1 MDGLQRRFDEVRADR
16 TELEN
21 HLIDELAAGR
31 LTRRDFVRRGTVL
44 GMSAAVLSF
53 VAAACGKSTTNT
65 NTGGSTGSV
74 KKGGAMTVGIIAP
87 SGAINPLTVAD
98 EGGLAVLGQ
107 AGEYLTWSDKDL
119 KLSGVLAESWSP
131 NADASVWTFKLR
143 QNVTFNDGTSMK
155 AADVVKTFQAHSDP
169 NGKSNALS
177 AFSGVLSPH
186 GVQAVD
192 DHTVAF
198 HLDAPNGNFPY
209 LVSSDNYNTIVLPAS
224 YDYAGKYEQ
233 KFAGTGPWKMTSFKT
248 GSEVAYEKNPSYWQA
263 SAGFPVLN
271 NLTLKFYDTE
281 QPRILALQSKSLD
294 VVSQFSAST
303 GQQLL
308 SNPSIKVLA
317 LRSSAHRQ
325 VHMRTDK
332 EPFTDKLVRQ
342 AIALLIDR
350 PGLVNGLFNG
360 KAEAGNDSPFAAV
373 FPSTDTSVPQRTQNV
388 DQAKQLLAAAGKS
401 GGFTVTLATWNGY
414 EIPLLAQAIK
424 AAVKQVG
431 GTINL
436 SITPPGTYY
445 GDAVFGKSPWLDSTM
460 GITDYGHR
468 GVPNVFLGAPLT
480 SKGTWNSAHF
490 HNAQYDGLVKQY
502 VAAVDLSS
510 QRAVAKQ
517 IETLLLDETPIIFPY
532 FYSHLTATQSNIA
545 NVEPTAMGHIRMLQA
560 GFTS

>member
-1 MDGLQRRFDEVRADR
+1 MDGLQRRFDQVRANR

-31 LTRRDFVRRGTVL
+31 LTRREFVRRGTVL

-53 VAAACGKSTTNT
+53 VAAACGKSST
-65 NTGGSTGSV
+65 NTGGGTGTV

-119 KLSGVLAESWSP
+119 KLTGVLAESWSP

-143 QNVTFNDGTSMK
+143 QNVTFNDGTAMK
-155 AADVVKTFQAHSDP
+155 AADVVATFKAHSDP

-177 AFSGVLSPH
+177 AFSGVLSPS
-186 GVQAVD
+186 GVQQVD
-192 DHTVAF
+192 DSTVAF

-209 LVSSDNYNTIVLPAS
+209 LVSSDNYNTIILPAS

-248 GSEVAYEKNPSYWQA
+248 GSEVAYEKNPNYWQA

-271 NLTLKFYDTE
+271 NLTLKFYEDE
-281 QPRILALQSKSLD
+281 QPEILALQSKGLD
-294 VVSQFSAST
+294 VVSHFSAST
-303 GQQLL
+303 GQQLFT
-308 SNPSIKVLA
+308 NPSLTVLE
-317 LRSSAHRQ
+317 LPSTAHRQ

-332 EPFTDKLVRQ
+332 EPFTDKRVRQ
-342 AIALLIDR
+342 AVALLLDR
-350 PGLVNGLFNG
+350 PGLVTGLFNG
-360 KAEAGNDSPFAAV
+360 KAKVGNDSPFAPA

-388 DQAKQLLAAAGKS
+388 DQAKSLLAAAGKS
-401 GGFTVTLATWNGY
+401 SGFTVTLETWKGL
-414 EIPLLAQAIK
+414 EIPLLAQAIADAASK
-424 AAVKQVG
+424 AG
-431 GTINL
+431 ITIKL
-436 SITPPGTYY
+436 HVTDSSTYY

-490 HNAQYDGLVKQY
+490 HNAQYDALVKQY
-502 VAAVDLSS
+502 VAAIDLTS
-510 QRAVAKQ
+510 QRAAAKQ

-532 FYSHLTATQSNIA
+532 FYSHLTGTQKNVA
-545 NVEPTAMGHIRMLQA
+545 NTEPTAMGHIRMLHA